1 MDLGLKGKKAII
13 TGGTR
18 GIGRAIAET
27 FAAEGCDVAIC
38 ARDGAAVA
46 ETVKSL
52 SSKGV
57 KASGQAVDVSDSEAT
72 EKWVQ
77 DMAAELGGI
86 DIVVANVSALAG
98 GAGEDAWRRMLEIDM
113 LGTVRVVDAAKP
125 YLDKSDAASIVAISS
140 TAALE
145 SSQGIRA
152 YTGVKAAV
160 IAYMA
165 NVSNAWA
172 AEGIRANTVSPGNV
186 FFEGGVW
193 DIRKKNDPELFQAS
207 LANNPMGRMATPQ
220 EVANATVFLAS
231 PAASFISGVNVVVD
245 GAMTRRIQ
253 F

>member
-1 MDLGLKGKKAII
+1 MDLGLKGKKAIV

-27 FAAEGCDVAIC
+27 LAAEGCDVAIC
-38 ARDGAAVA
+38 ARNGAAVE
-46 ETVKSL
+46 ETVKRL
-52 SSKGV
+52 AGKGV
-57 KASGQAVDVSDSEAT
+57 KATGRAVDVSDTEAT
-72 EKWVQ
+72 EKWVR
-77 DMAAELGGI
+77 DAAAEIGGI
-86 DIVVANVSALAG
+86 DIVVANVSALAA
-98 GAGEDAWRRMLEIDM
+98 GAAEDAWRRMLEIDM

-125 YLDKSDAASIVAISS
+125 FLDKSDAASIVAVSS

-152 YTGVKAAV
+152 YSGMKAAV

-172 AEGIRANTVSPGNV
+172 SQGIRANTVSPGNV

-193 DIRKKNDPELFQAS
+193 DIRKKNDPDLFQVS
-207 LANNPMGRMATPQ
+207 LDNNPMGRMATPQ
-220 EVANATVFLAS
+220 EVANAVVFLAS
-231 PAASFISGVNVVVD
+231 PAASFITGVNVVVD

>member
-1 MDLGLKGKKAII
+1 MDLGLKGKKAIV

-38 ARDGAAVA
+38 ARNGAAVE
-46 ETVKSL
+46 ETVTAL
-52 SSKGV
+52 TATGV
-57 KASGQAVDVSDSEAT
+57 KATGRAVDVADSEAT
-72 EKWVQ
+72 GKWVQ
-77 DMAAELGGI
+77 DAAGELGGI
-86 DIVVANVSALAG
+86 DIVVANVSALAA

-125 YLDKSDAASIVAISS
+125 FLDKSDAASVVAVSS

-152 YTGVKAAV
+152 YSGMKAAV

-172 AEGIRANTVSPGNV
+172 SQGIRANTVSPGNV

-193 DIRKKNDPELFQAS
+193 DIRKKNDPELFKVS

-220 EVANATVFLAS
+220 EVANAVVFLAS
-231 PAASFISGVNVVVD
+231 PAASFITGVNVVVD

>member
-1 MDLGLKGKKAII
+1 MDLGLKGKKAIV

-27 FAAEGCDVAIC
+27 FAAEGCDTAIC
-38 ARDGAAVA
+38 ARNGAAVE
-46 ETVKSL
+46 ETVKAL
-52 SSKGV
+52 AAKGV
-57 KASGQAVDVSDSEAT
+57 KATGHAVDVSDSEAT
-72 EKWVQ
+72 TKWVE
-77 DMAAELGGI
+77 DVGAELGGI
-86 DIVVANVSALAG
+86 DILVANVSALAG
-98 GAGEDAWRRMLEIDM
+98 GAAEDAWRRMLEIDM
-113 LGTVRVVDAAKP
+113 LGTVRIIDAAKP
-125 YLDKSDAASIVAISS
+125 FLDKSDAASIVAISS

-152 YTGVKAAV
+152 YSGMKAAL

-165 NVSNAWA
+165 NVSSAWA
-172 AEGIRANTVSPGNV
+172 SEGIRANTVSPGNV

-193 DIRKKNDPELFQAS
+193 DIRRQNEPELYQAN
-207 LANNPMGRMATPQ
+207 LNNNPMGRMATPQ
-220 EVANATVFLAS
+220 EVANAAVFLAS